1 MSYGMS
7 DGADDLLDLITNLPY
22 FLIWNG
28 ANAWMLNE
36 QIYTSWRCPIFLFF
50 FFLFIFSFQSLALPL
65 VSFSIH
71 EYMTLLFCF

>member
-36 QIYTSWRCPIFLFF
+36 QIYTSWRCPILLFFF
-50 FFLFIFSFQSLALPL
+50 FFLFIYPFSLSSL
-65 VSFSIH
+65 
-71 EYMTLLFCF
+71 